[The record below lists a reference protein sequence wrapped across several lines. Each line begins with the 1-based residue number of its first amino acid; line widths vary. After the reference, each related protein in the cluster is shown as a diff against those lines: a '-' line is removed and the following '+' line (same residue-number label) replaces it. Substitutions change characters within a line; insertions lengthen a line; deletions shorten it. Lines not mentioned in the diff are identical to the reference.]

1 MPRTESAAVML
12 LQSINRHHQT
22 SLRLL
27 GRFPGGENHGAY
39 AVGDSTGRQLVLKW
53 QAATPASQKR
63 LARAG
68 CVTEQLHL
76 LGYPVPRHL
85 ISGIAPSGDVYYVE
99 ETLPGTPVGRLVEPS
114 QVERIIALNDF
125 QAGRAV
131 SSEQDWSSYALQVV
145 FDDASGW
152 AAELRPYSSET
163 SSVVAALEVVTT
175 EKRNCGRTHAD
186 IVHEDLAPQ
195 SRLPDGRRRK
205 HRNCRTPPLPTASER
220 VAAQA
225 ADG

>member
-12 LQSINRHHQT
+12 LHFINRHHQT

-39 AVGDSTGRQLVLKW
+39 AAADSTGRQLVLKW

-68 CVTEQLHL
+68 CVTERLHL
-76 LGYPVPRHL
+76 LGYPVPWYL
-85 ISGIAPSGDVYYVE
+85 ITGIAPSGDVYYVE
-99 ETLPGTPVGRLVEPS
+99 EALPGTPVGRLVEP
-114 QVERIIALNDF
+114 IIALNDF

-152 AAELRPYSSET
+152 AAELRSYSSET
-163 SSVVAALEVVTT
+163 SSVVAALEVVTA

-186 IVHEDLAPQ
+186 IVHGDLAPQ

-205 HRNCRTPPLPTASER
+205 HRNCRTPPLPTASQR